1 MGASWTAQARS
12 GAAAMVLDPLTS
24 SLHAAGK
31 RVASCAVIG
40 TRLVVTAVSVV
51 RSAACPSCGR
61 CSRKRHGRYWRRLAE
76 CPCFGAPVTL
86 EVELRRFQCRNRC
99 CPRRTFAEPIG
110 PLAAVRQR
118 CTVRMAAARRAV
130 GLALGGQ
137 AGARLAAR
145 LGMPTSGPTLLRT
158 LRRSAQ
164 ATSMVCAPIHIGID
178 DWALTRGHRY
188 GTIVVDLDRHRP
200 IELLAGRDVAT
211 IGAWLAEQRDIRL
224 IARDRA
230 GAYAD
235 AATRATPSAVQVA
248 DRWHLLGNLRD
259 ALERL
264 LARHTVR
271 LREAA
276 HVQARA
282 SQPQAVAPEA
292 APSAEPISPNA
303 IRRHPAAER
312 RVQANRAR
320 RLVRYE
326 QVVQLRSVGL
336 PIRRIAVA
344 VGLDRRTVR
353 GFIRVGAYPERA
365 PREAVP
371 TQLDAYRA
379 HLAARVAQGCT
390 NAALL
395 WRELAAQGFEGRY
408 RSVQRA
414 VALLRPAS
422 TELDRSVASGAA
434 LTAKPLPPPSPR
446 RACAWVLG
454 WKVRN
459 SAEHD
464 AEVRHRF
471 VERLCTIEPTI
482 GVARAFML
490 RFIAIVRA
498 HDVDAFERWLAQA
511 RGCAVA
517 ELRRFAAGVAADLD
531 AVRAA
536 IGTPWSSGQVEG
548 QINRLKYLKR
558 QMYGHAK
565 LDLLRIRVLNPN

>member
-1 MGASWTAQARS
+1 
-12 GAAAMVLDPLTS
+12 MVPDPLAS
-24 SLHAAGK
+24 ALNAVGK
-31 RVASCAVIG
+31 RIISSAVLG
-40 TRLVVTAVSVV
+40 TRLVITAVSVV
-51 RSAACPSCGR
+51 RSAACPTCGR
-61 CSRKRHGRYWRRLAE
+61 RSRKRHGRYWRRLAE

-86 EVELRRFQCRNRC
+86 EIELRRFRCRNRC

-118 CTVRMAAARRAV
+118 CTVRLAAARQAV

-158 LRRSAQ
+158 LRRRAQ
-164 ATSMVCAPIHIGID
+164 VTSTAPAPTHIGID

-200 IELLAGRDVAT
+200 IELLADRDVT
-211 IGAWLAEQRDIRL
+211 TVGAWLAEQRDIRL

-235 AATRATPSAVQVA
+235 AATRAAPSAVQVA

-264 LARHTVR
+264 LARHTAR

-276 HVQARA
+276 HEQAPA
-282 SQPQAVAPEA
+282 HPPQAIAPEA
-292 APSAEPISPNA
+292 APVAEPVQSNA
-303 IRRHPAAER
+303 IRRYPAAER
-312 RVQANRAR
+312 RVASNRDR

-326 QVVQLRSVGL
+326 QVVRLRSIGL
-336 PIRRIAVA
+336 PIRRIATT

-353 GFIRVGAYPERA
+353 GFIRAGVFPERA
-365 PREAVP
+365 PRAAVP

-379 HLAARVAQGCT
+379 HLATRVAQGCT

-395 WRELAAQGFEGRY
+395 WRELAAQGFDGRY

-414 VALLRPAS
+414 VAALRPAS
-422 TELDRSVASGAA
+422 TELNRSIATGAA
-434 LTAKPLPPPSPR
+434 VTAKPLSPPSPR

-454 WKVRN
+454 WNVRN

-464 AEVRHRF
+464 VEVRHRY
-471 VERLCTIEPTI
+471 VERLCAIEPTI

-498 HDVDAFERWLAQA
+498 HDIDAFERWLAQV

-517 ELRRFAAGVAADLD
+517 ELRRFAAGITADLD

-558 QMYGHAK
+558 QTYGRAK